1 MQFFSTILLI
11 HTLREIIAE
20 LEQHS
25 DLDTSNPALVQLKH
39 TLQQQVATLAESRR
53 SAGPAVPFQ
62 GAA

>member
-25 DLDTSNPALVQLKH
+25 DLDTSSPALVQLKH
-39 TLQQQVATLAESRR
+39 TLQQQLAILAESRQSSGR
-53 SAGPAVPFQ
+53 AVRFL